1 MISIPLYYSHDPKR
15 HPAHWPVTRG
25 VPMPIGMIRAT
36 DGLVVVDSNGDR
48 VPAQFRVLGRW
59 VDGSVKWVLVDF
71 QAKADSSGRSTY
83 NLMDVAVDE
92 APAARQPASYN
103 STTFTSLCIEETENE
118 LQVDTG
124 VLRFRVDRHRY
135 RLYHSVSLGDAE
147 RGEPV
152 HGDTQRGEPAHAE
165 SGRDRGGEPVHGD
178 TQHGEP
184 AHAESG
190 RDRGG
195 DAWARISESAS
206 DGRLAR
212 RLYGPGGLCRAS
224 LAGDSCVVTVEE
236 RGPLRTVIRL
246 ESALE
251 ADLPMHHYGGY
262 RPVRCV
268 TRIHACAG
276 QAFLRILQT
285 HVFSCNPR
293 EVEIEDLALD
303 IPTPFTGSGPDYAYG
318 LNRIAAGTL
327 DHGERLRVAQKK
339 DNQVQVTHGRPGTE
353 SAIAE
358 DEACEG
364 WATLSDGT
372 AGVGVACRNMAEEYP
387 RAIELAGDGRMT
399 VYARH
404 DPDGGRLSLARYAE
418 EVAWHDGEGV
428 YADGTGIAKTTECY
442 VLYFEE
448 NRHEEAV
455 ETLRCALSQ
464 PHVSVSP
471 EWMDR
476 CGAAGGFATST
487 SIGTDMQGIPAMSN
501 SERERQLESSP
512 ERERQPESDQ
522 ERERRPA
529 SSPERGGRPQ
539 SPTVQENRP
548 KSDRTPNIPSEMI
561 PAAERMLTGFAD
573 WLARNI
579 RIGRWYGYLD
589 YGDVRATWDEAE
601 DDWKS
606 RGRWG
611 WCNSEWDPRHAVW
624 IQYLRTADPGYFAL
638 AEAMTRHSM
647 DVDTCH
653 WHPFR
658 PYMVGGCYRHGVDH
672 FGDEPCASHTFVD
685 NWIDHYCLTGD
696 GRTLEVLREAGAFFL
711 RYRWTEDPA
720 FSFSLRSIANV
731 LRGLL
736 YVYEATGED
745 RFLRRAEEVY
755 AIVARGQNEDGSWH
769 KRFQVA
775 TPDRLPKQ
783 LPYGMAT
790 EGTTLAVETGTAD
803 PFTDDEFRGLGG
815 PFSRL
820 IRDLPYAEQK
830 GYQTH
835 YLMIGLE
842 LMHRMTGRKDVAET
856 YRRGVDWFCGFPD
869 TFASDRP
876 LKEHY
881 GGILCRHL
889 AYAHRLSGDSRY
901 LETGLKILEQLID
914 AQDWSEDPRKRG
926 SIDMNPSTLSL
937 LFFGVPG
944 LLAEARRM
952 A

>member
-1 MISIPLYYSHDPKR
+1 MPTNGMISIPLSYSHGPER
-15 HPAHWPVTRG
+15 HPAQWPVTRG
-25 VPMPIGMIRAT
+25 VPIPEGMLRGT
-36 DGLVVVDSNGDR
+36 EGLVVVDPDGDR
-48 VPAQFRVLGRW
+48 VPAQIRVLGRW
-59 VDGSVKWVLVDF
+59 ADGSMKWVLVDF
-71 QAKADSSGRSTY
+71 QAKSGSSGRASYQLT
-83 NLMDVAVDE
+83 DDTGDE
-92 APAARQPASYN
+92 APAPRQ
-103 STTFTSLCIEETENE
+103 TTTGNPNTYHSVRVEETEND
-118 LQVDTG
+118 LHVDTG

-135 RLYHSVSLGDAE
+135 RLYHDVSLGDAQ
-147 RGEPV
+147 
-152 HGDTQRGEPAHAE
+152 HSEPARAE
-165 SGRDRGGEPVHGD
+165 FGRGRDR
-178 TQHGEP
+178 
-184 AHAESG
+184 A
-190 RDRGG
+190 G
-195 DAWARISESAS
+195 DAWARISEGAS
-206 DGRLAR
+206 DGELKR

-224 LAGDSCVVTVEE
+224 LAGDSYSVAVEE

-251 ADLPMHHYGGY
+251 ADIPMHHYGGY
-262 RPVRCV
+262 RPVRCI
-268 TRIHACAG
+268 TRIHAYAG

-285 HVFSCNPR
+285 HVFTCNPR

-303 IPTPFTGSGPDYAYG
+303 VPTPFTGFSPDYAFG
-318 LNRIAAGTL
+318 LNGIVTGTL
-327 DHGERLRVAQKK
+327 DQDERLRVAQKE
-339 DNQVQVTHGRPGTE
+339 DNQVRVMHGRPGLE
-353 SAIAE
+353 STIAE

-364 WATLSDGT
+364 WATLSDGKS
-372 AGVGVACRNMAEEYP
+372 GVGVACRNMAEEFP
-387 RAIELAGDGRMT
+387 RAIEMTDEGRLT

-418 EVAWHDGEGV
+418 EVAWHEGEGV
-428 YADGTGIAKTTECY
+428 YADGTGIARTTECY

-448 NRHEEAV
+448 DRREEAV
-455 ETLRCALSQ
+455 ETLQCALSQ

-476 CGAAGGFATST
+476 CGAAGGFAAST
-487 SIGTDMQGIPAMSN
+487 LVDAGRQGIPAASN
-501 SERERQLESSP
+501 PARESRSESRQERQ
-512 ERERQPESDQ
+512 RRPESDPD
-522 ERERRPA
+522 RERRPESA
-529 SSPERGGRPQ
+529 Q
-539 SPTVQENRP
+539 
-548 KSDRTPNIPSEMI
+548 TPRISLEMI
-561 PAAERMLTGFAD
+561 QSAERMMTGFAD

-579 RIGRWYGYLD
+579 RLGRWYGYLD

-606 RGRWG
+606 QGRWG

-624 IQYLRTADPGYFAL
+624 IQYQRTTDPRYFAL

-672 FGDEPCASHTFVD
+672 FSDEPCASHTFVD
-685 NWIDHYCLTGD
+685 NWVDHYHLTGD

-711 RYRWTEDPA
+711 RYRWTEDSA

-736 YVYEATGED
+736 YVYEATGEE
-745 RFLRRAEEVY
+745 RFLRRAEDVY

-775 TPDRLPKQ
+775 TPDRLPKP

-815 PFSRL
+815 PFSRM
-820 IRDLPYAEQK
+820 IRDLPYEEQK

-842 LMHRMTGRKDVAET
+842 LMHRMTGRKDVAEA
-856 YRRGVDWFCGFPD
+856 YRRAVDWFCGFPD

-889 AYAHRLSGDSRY
+889 GYAHRLTGDHRY

-914 AQDWSEDPRKRG
+914 VQDWSEDPRKRG

-944 LLAEARRM
+944 LLAALRTRTVS
-952 A
+952 

>member
-1 MISIPLYYSHDPKR
+1 MISIPLTYSHDPER
-15 HPAHWPVTRG
+15 HPAQWPVTRG
-25 VPMPIGMIRAT
+25 VPIPEGMLRGT
-36 DGLVVVDSNGDR
+36 EGLAVVNPDGDR
-48 VPAQFRVLGRW
+48 VPVQFRVLGRW
-59 VDGSVKWVLVDF
+59 ADGSVKWVLVDF
-71 QAKADSSGRSTY
+71 QASAGSTGRATY
-83 NLMDVAVDE
+83 QLTDDTGDE
-92 APAARQPASYN
+92 ASATRQ
-103 STTFTSLCIEETENE
+103 TTTGNPNTYPSVRVEETEND
-118 LQVDTG
+118 LHVDTG

-135 RLYHSVSLGDAE
+135 GLYHAVAL
-147 RGEPV
+147 
-152 HGDTQRGEPAHAE
+152 GDTQRGDARSGDARSGDTQLGDAQHSEPVHAE
-165 SGRDRGGEPVHGD
+165 CGRDR
-178 TQHGEP
+178 
-184 AHAESG
+184 A
-190 RDRGG
+190 G
-195 DAWARISESAS
+195 DAWARISEGAS
-206 DGRLAR
+206 DGELKR

-224 LAGDSCVVTVEE
+224 LAGDSYSVAVEE

-251 ADLPMHHYGGY
+251 ADIPMHHYGGY
-262 RPVRCV
+262 RPVRCI
-268 TRIHACAG
+268 TRIHAYAG

-285 HVFSCNPR
+285 HVITCNPR

-303 IPTPFTGSGPDYAYG
+303 VPTPFTGYSPGYDFG
-318 LNRIAAGTL
+318 LNGIVTGTL
-327 DHGERLRVAQKK
+327 DQGERLRVAQKK
-339 DNQVQVTHGRPGTE
+339 DSQVQVMHGRPGIE
-353 SAIAE
+353 SIIAE

-364 WATLSDGT
+364 WATLSDGKS
-372 AGVGVACRNMAEEYP
+372 GVGVACLHLAEEYP
-387 RAIELAGDGRMT
+387 RAIELTGDGRLT

-418 EVAWHDGEGV
+418 EVAWHEGEGV
-428 YADGTGIAKTTECY
+428 YADGTGIAKTTESY

-448 NRHEEAV
+448 DRREVAV
-455 ETLRCALSQ
+455 VTLRCALSQ

-476 CGAAGGFATST
+476 CGAAGGFAAST
-487 SIGTDMQGIPAMSN
+487 LVDAGRQGIPA
-501 SERERQLESSP
+501 
-512 ERERQPESDQ
+512 
-522 ERERRPA
+522 
-529 SSPERGGRPQ
+529 
-539 SPTVQENRP
+539 
-548 KSDRTPNIPSEMI
+548 EMFR
-561 PAAERMLTGFAD
+561 AADRMLTGFAD
-573 WLARNI
+573 WLARNV
-579 RIGRWYGYLD
+579 RLGRWYGYLD

-601 DDWKS
+601 DDWKHQ
-606 RGRWG
+606 GRWG

-624 IQYLRTADPGYFAL
+624 IQYQRTADPRYFAL

-685 NWIDHYCLTGD
+685 NWIDHYYLTGD

-736 YVYEATGED
+736 HVYEATGED
-745 RFLRRAEEVY
+745 RFLRRAEDVY

-815 PFSRL
+815 PFSRM
-820 IRDLPYAEQK
+820 IRDLPYEEQK
-830 GYQTH
+830 GYQAH

-842 LMHRMTGRKDVAET
+842 LMHRMTGREDVAET
-856 YRRGVDWFCGFPD
+856 YRRAVDWFCGFPD

-889 AYAHRLSGDSRY
+889 GYAHRMTGDHRY

-944 LLAEARRM
+944 LLAALRTRTES
-952 A
+952 

>member
-1 MISIPLYYSHDPKR
+1 MPTNGMISIPLTYSHDPER
-15 HPAHWPVTRG
+15 HPAEWPVTRG
-25 VPMPIGMIRAT
+25 VPIPEGMLRGT
-36 DGLVVVDSNGDR
+36 EGLAVVNPDGDR
-48 VPAQFRVLGRW
+48 IPAQFRVLGRW
-59 VDGSVKWVLVDF
+59 ADGSVKWVLVDF
-71 QAKADSSGRSTY
+71 QANAGSSGRATY
-83 NLMDVAVDE
+83 HLTDDTGDE
-92 APAARQPASYN
+92 APAPRQPTTGN
-103 STTFTSLCIEETENE
+103 STTYPSVRVEETEND
-118 LQVDTG
+118 LHVDTG

-135 RLYHSVSLGDAE
+135 RLFHAVALGDAQ
-147 RGEPV
+147 RSDPTRA
-152 HGDTQRGEPAHAE
+152 DTQRADTQLADTQHIEPGHAE
-165 SGRDRGGEPVHGD
+165 CGRDR
-178 TQHGEP
+178 
-184 AHAESG
+184 A
-190 RDRGG
+190 G

-224 LAGDSCVVTVEE
+224 LAGDACIVTVEE

-246 ESALE
+246 EGALE

-262 RPVRCV
+262 WPIRCI
-268 TRIHACAG
+268 TRIHAYAG

-285 HVFSCNPR
+285 HVFTCSPR

-303 IPTPFTGSGPDYAYG
+303 VPTPFSGSGPDYAFG
-318 LNRIAAGTL
+318 LNGIVTGTL

-339 DNQVQVTHGRPGTE
+339 DGQVQVMHGRPGVE

-364 WATLSDGT
+364 WATLGDGT
-372 AGVGVACRNMAEEYP
+372 SGVGVACLHLAEEFP
-387 RAIELAGDGRMT
+387 RAIEMTGEGRMT

-404 DPDGGRLSLARYAE
+404 DPDGSRLSLARYAE
-418 EVAWHDGEGV
+418 EVAWHEGEGM

-448 NRHEEAV
+448 DSREEAV

-476 CGAAGGFATST
+476 CGTAGGFAAST
-487 SIGTDMQGIPAMSN
+487 SVDCDRPGIPAASN
-501 SERERQLESSP
+501 
-512 ERERQPESDQ
+512 
-522 ERERRPA
+522 PA
-529 SSPERGGRPQ
+529 PERG
-539 SPTVQENRP
+539 SRP
-548 KSDRTPNIPSEMI
+548 KSDRTPQISPEMI
-561 PAAERMLTGFAD
+561 RSAERMLTGFAD
-573 WLARNI
+573 WLVRNI
-579 RIGRWYGYLD
+579 RLGRWYGYLD

-606 RGRWG
+606 QGRWG
-611 WCNSEWDPRHAVW
+611 WCNSEWDPRHAIW
-624 IQYLRTADPGYFAL
+624 IQYQRTADPRYFAL

-672 FGDEPCASHTFVD
+672 YSDEPCASHTFID
-685 NWIDHYCLTGD
+685 NWINHYHLTGD

-745 RFLRRAEEVY
+745 RFLHRAEEVY
-755 AIVARGQNEDGSWH
+755 AIIARGQNEDGSWH
-769 KRFQVA
+769 KRFQVS

-790 EGTTLAVETGTAD
+790 EGTTLAVETGTAE

-820 IRDLPYAEQK
+820 IRNLPYEEQK

-842 LMHRMTGRKDVAET
+842 FMHRMTGRKDVAET

-876 LKEHY
+876 SEEHY

-889 AYAHRLSGDSRY
+889 GYAYRLTGDSRY
-901 LETGLKILEQLID
+901 METGLNILEHLID
-914 AQDWSEDPRKRG
+914 GQDWSDDPRKRG

-944 LLAEARRM
+944 LLAEVRRNT
-952 A
+952 AW